1 MKTMAD
7 RIKYVREFILVL
19 TQEELADKLGVKR
32 GSVGNWELG
41 GGLSRKNLSALARM
55 AGCSMEWIESGKGH
69 APVENVAAPAVKML
83 PAPAK
88 MLPAPGE
95 STNGTNEDRES
106 ALIQGLTAAFGVT
119 GHHAVELETLLRR
132 VLREQLSG
140 HSREETQT
148 SRRDLIRFVTREF
161 LHSKGMKDGEG

>member
-7 RIKYVREFILVL
+7 RIKYVRDFILVL

-55 AGCSMEWIESGKGH
+55 AGCSMEWIESGKGQ
-69 APVENVAAPAVKML
+69 APVEKPTHSIVKTQTARVE
-83 PAPAK
+83 PTTGADA
-88 MLPAPGE
+88 
-95 STNGTNEDRES
+95 DREA
-106 ALIQGLTAAFGVT
+106 ALIQGITAAFGVT
-119 GHHAVELETLLRR
+119 GEHAVELETLLRR

-140 HSREETQT
+140 QSREETLA
-148 SRRDLIRFVTREF
+148 SRRDLVRYVTREF
-161 LHSKGMKDGEG
+161 LHSKGLKDGEG

>member
-7 RIKYVREFILVL
+7 RIKYVRDFILVL

-55 AGCSMEWIESGKGH
+55 ANCSMEWIESGKGQPPAEAASQSIVKTQT
-69 APVENVAAPAVKML
+69 APAAPQRDAD
-83 PAPAK
+83 
-88 MLPAPGE
+88 
-95 STNGTNEDRES
+95 EDRES

-119 GHHAVELETLLRR
+119 GRHAAELETLLRR

-140 HSREETQT
+140 HSREETLA

-161 LHSKGMKDGEG
+161 LHSKGLKDGEG